1 METNESDNLSRDEL
15 FEVLKDKSRTSA
27 SSFQSSIVLLLAAI
41 LLGLNYFWPVQ
52 GTKDG
57 ITFIIFIILICC
69 MEGWSL
75 LYNYRFKKMIDTIET
90 PDQLLYC
97 YEKKKRYENLF
108 GFSALIIMA
117 AFTILTDWK
126 NGYWII
132 LAAAVGSIIY
142 YIKNGS
148 YLSCKETKIVKQLQE
163 LIKKE

>member
-27 SSFQSSIVLLLAAI
+27 SSFQ
-41 LLGLNYFWPVQ
+41 N
-52 GTKDG
+52 

-126 NGYWII
+126 NGYWIV

-148 YLSCKETKIVKQLQE
+148 YLSRKETKIVKQLQE